1 MSTGPNQI
9 LVKRSDSAGVQPSG
23 LSFGEPAINSADGR
37 LFFSQQTNGTPSGDL
52 WEFRGFTNEGFVAS
66 VNGSTG
72 DITVSDIQVVG
83 VSDIDGNAVS
93 GETFANTNELS
104 FNSLTPGLTLSAS
117 QTANKTLITWDAL
130 DIASRIGVLST
141 SWTYTSAADITIPS
155 TGNIRHQTGL
165 SRLLIHQVDS
175 GGSNTRTTWATVRDD
190 IENYGTSIIRLSF
203 GDEERNYTVN
213 AASYSSPVWT
223 FTISDGNSQTGGGGK
238 SVNAGGYVNPG
249 QNTRMSASEFYRFPD
264 GTTTESIVTS
274 FNGVT
279 GDVNTS
285 GLSLHV
291 AGISS
296 DGGITVGGMNIG
308 GVSERLV
315 SSSDV
320 DDFVNFGPN
329 KYEVY
334 QNNARMFKAD
344 GTRTYIGSSGTPKD
358 LYVYGELHGY
368 SVINAQAG
376 ISLDAAGITFPD
388 GTFQS
393 TAASSLVPDAGLT
406 LNGSTLDIDPT
417 ATIHVAGISSDGGIT
432 VGGDINTTNDFHVV
446 NADGDKVFDLSTRNV
461 KIGDCDGAGNSTS
474 IFVRDSH
481 NVITQTAATSISLL
495 TPNVPINSKLSHNG
509 DSDTHLDFS
518 AANTI
523 TLTAG
528 GVILANLTTAGFAF
542 PQGISLDASG
552 ITFPDGT
559 FQSTAA
565 SGGGGGGGITQSIG
579 FILDGSGAPLTTGE
593 KLDALKQV
601 PYGSSVLSTAA
612 YIQDGVSG
620 TDKTIAFSIKKASA
634 LSSVVSGTTLEIG
647 ATASADQTGFTF
659 DGIGGGIHYRTLSS
673 VSDTSGSTIGAGE
686 WIYPVITGNSG
697 DINKLQIFMTVI
709 PT

>member
-83 VSDIDGNAVS
+83 VSDFNGDGVS

-165 SRLLIHQVDS
+165 STLLIHQVDS

-223 FTISDGNSQTGGGGK
+223 FTISDGNSQTSGGGK

-296 DGGITVGGMNIG
+296 DGGITVGG
-308 GVSERLV
+308 
-315 SSSDV
+315 
-320 DDFVNFGPN
+320 
-329 KYEVY
+329 
-334 QNNARMFKAD
+334 
-344 GTRTYIGSSGTPKD
+344 
-358 LYVYGELHGY
+358 
-368 SVINAQAG
+368 
-376 ISLDAAGITFPD
+376 
-388 GTFQS
+388 
-393 TAASSLVPDAGLT
+393 
-406 LNGSTLDIDPT
+406 
-417 ATIHVAGISSDGGIT
+417 
-432 VGGDINTTNDFHVV
+432 DINTTNDFHVV
-446 NADGDKVFDLSTRNV
+446 NADGDKVFDLTTRNV

-474 IFVRDSH
+474 ILVRDSH
-481 NVITQTAATSISLL
+481 NVISQTAATSISLL
-495 TPNVPINSKLSHNG
+495 TPNVPIQSKLSHVG
-509 DSDTHLDFS
+509 DTNTYLDFP
-518 AANTI
+518 AADTI

-528 GVILANLTTAGFAF
+528 GVTLANVTTTGFAF
-542 PQGISLDASG
+542 PHGISLEG
-552 ITFPDGT
+552 GGVTFPDGT

-565 SGGGGGGGITQSIG
+565 SGGGGGGGGITQSIG
-579 FILDGSGAPLTTGE
+579 FILDGNGSPLTTGE

-620 TDKTIAFSIKKASA
+620 TDKTIVFSVKKASA
-634 LSSVVSGTTLEIG
+634 LSSAVSGITLEIG

-659 DGIGGGIHYRTLSS
+659 DGIGGGINFRTLAS
-673 VSDTSGSTIGAGE
+673 VSNTSGSTIGAGE